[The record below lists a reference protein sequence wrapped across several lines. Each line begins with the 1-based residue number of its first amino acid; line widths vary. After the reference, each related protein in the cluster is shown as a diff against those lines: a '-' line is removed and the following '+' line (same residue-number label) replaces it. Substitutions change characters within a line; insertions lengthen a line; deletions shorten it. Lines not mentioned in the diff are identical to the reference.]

1 MEEKKNKQ
9 GQDQEK
15 LSYEALKKTAADLYQ
30 QNMRLQHQLEQFDST
45 SFILSMLFKVMD
57 HKENYDYEFVD
68 WVKKNIQGALT
79 TFMEQF
85 GEQENKDE
93 DEHTH
98 TS

>member
-9 GQDQEK
+9 VQSQEK

-30 QNMRLQHQLEQFDST
+30 QNMNLHRQLDNFNAT
-45 SFILSMLFKVMD
+45 SFLLSMLFKVMD

-93 DEHTH
+93 DEHAH